1 MSVLTVTHLS
11 QRFIDK
17 QLYQD
22 ASFQVNKEDHLGI
35 VGQNGVDK
43 STLIKILT
51 GTLEPDEGTII
62 WQKHVRVGYLD
73 QYANLQPGQSLRDF
87 LKPDFADLYAKE
99 DKMNQNYA
107 DYAENPDDELLA
119 TAG

>member
-35 VGQNGVDK
+35 VGQNGVGK

-73 QYANLQPGQSLRDF
+73 QYANLQPGQSIMDF
-87 LKPDFADLYAKE
+87 LKTAFATCMPK
-99 DKMNQNYA
+99 K
-107 DYAENPDDELLA
+107 PK
-119 TAG
+119 